1 MVSAVLKNSDRQSQP
16 ITAERGSG
24 RIVSLSRTPY
34 AIFQQGQVVFNHDGN
49 KGSGCYCC
57 TFHKHSGARSLI
69 GAIEFNKRTG
79 CWQITHVA
87 RQPWFDGIPFLSHT
101 EATDRLIELH
111 QLRAAA

>member
-1 MVSAVLKNSDRQSQP
+1 MVSATSQNVGRQSRP

-24 RIVSLSRTPY
+24 RIGSLSRTPY
-34 AIFQQGQVVFNHDGN
+34 AIFQQGRIIFNHDGN
-49 KGSGCYCC
+49 KGSGVYCC
-57 TFHKHSGARSLI
+57 TFHKNSGARLLI

-87 RQPWFDGIPFLSHT
+87 RQPWFDGIAFLSHT